1 MINGSFDGLYTF
13 SQVGEIYGFDAS
25 SLRKQVACE
34 KLIEGRDIKKFGK
47 TWVITEQS
55 MVKNFGILKFEDY
68 KKKKIKEEE
77 AEHRKLNAKKIKVKS
92 SRTSKKSDSMN
103 QKDEKINN
111 SWVNGD
117 IKGVEVKSFAFNTND
132 NK

>member
-1 MINGSFDGLYTF
+1 
-13 SQVGEIYGFDAS
+13 
-25 SLRKQVACE
+25 
-34 KLIEGRDIKKFGK
+34 
-47 TWVITEQS
+47 

-77 AEHRKLNAKKIKVKS
+77 AEQRKLNAKKIRVKS